1 MLLDELAK
9 ELVEVTSSLV
19 GGRTIN
25 IMNPEGI
32 IIASTE
38 HERVGSF
45 HQGAREAV
53 RTGKIVN
60 ISKDQVDRYPGAKE
74 GCNMPLRVNGT
85 IIGVVGIY
93 GDPEQIRDVAHLL
106 EVYAAKYFQ
115 LEAMLRP
122 RLSESTLRSQLLM
135 RLLSPTNA
143 AVSYTQSLMET
154 LNIHFHFP
162 VNTVVISRPE
172 GFSLSENAQRLCN
185 ILERMDLLRKQ
196 SDVWG
201 IVEERMVLLCSGENR
216 DLLRLR
222 QLTTQG
228 YRVSLG
234 MPSNSLWEIQ
244 NAYTQASTLDIS
256 SVEAYNDMRNIS
268 TRCGFLLSWTASSD
282 AEFLESLA
290 TRLREN
296 FGHEECQILMQSI
309 KAYYDSGRS
318 VASAAQQ
325 QFIHKN
331 TLQYRVKRV
340 QEVLGIGKL
349 PAFWQEY
356 LIRLLL
362 EHLQRYSGS

>member
-143 AVSYTQSLMET
+143 AVSSTQSLMET
-154 LNIHFHFP
+154 LNIHFRFP

-185 ILERMDLLRKQ
+185 ILERMDLLCKQ

-201 IVEERMVLLCSGENR
+201 IVEERMVLLCSGEDR

-222 QLTTQG
+222 QLTAKG

-268 TRCGFLLSWTASSD
+268 TRCSFLLSWTASSD

-309 KAYYDSGRS
+309 KAYYDCGRS

-362 EHLQRYSGS
+362 EHLQRNSGS